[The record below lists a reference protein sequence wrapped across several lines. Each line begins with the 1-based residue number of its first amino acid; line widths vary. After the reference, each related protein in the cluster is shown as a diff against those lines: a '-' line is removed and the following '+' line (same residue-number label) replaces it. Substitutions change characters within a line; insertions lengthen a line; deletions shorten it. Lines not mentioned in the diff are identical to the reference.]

1 MDEINRLVLNHKNIY
16 FYKNLGIKNYFS
28 LLKLSSGIVGNS
40 SSGIIEAP
48 FLKNHL

>member
-40 SSGIIEAP
+40 SVGSLGHP